1 MSPLDRRTLIVGSAL
16 VAAVASTTEAEATIP
31 PPTTRVWA
39 DENARNAK
47 GGDLFKA
54 IIMEVYGADQFVAAH
69 HLIFTKNGEIQEL
82 PSADMMIFDHD
93 IAKVIWGSGYKEVL
107 AKLAVVP
114 IETRDELLGE
124 LYAARGKG

>member
-1 MSPLDRRTLIVGSAL
+1 MDRRTLIIGSAL
-16 VAAVASTTEAEATIP
+16 IAAASTTEANATIP
-31 PPTTRVWA
+31 PPVTRVWA

-47 GGDLFKA
+47 SGELFKA

-69 HLIFTKNGEIQEL
+69 HLIFTKDGEIQEL

-93 IAKVIWGSGYKEVL
+93 IAKVIWGANYKDVL
-107 AKLAVVP
+107 AKLAVTP

-124 LYAARGKG
+124 LYAARSKG